1 MSHTTTAK
9 WIVTAGGARL
19 RLREAG
25 GFFSRLRGLL
35 FKPPLAPDEAL
46 LLTPCASVHT
56 CGMGYAIDLAFL
68 DAEGCIVKLA
78 PALKPWRVAAAAKAH
93 SALELTAGAIDTYR
107 LGVGERLSVTRT
119 GGGEQATGSA
129 SAAPRARRLRAP
141 GAGANAQRGA
151 ALVEFLVVAPLL
163 LLITLGMLQFGLV
176 FHAKSNINLA
186 AFEAARHGALKNADP
201 AAIRNAYA
209 RALIPS
215 YGGGQSAAELA
226 GSRAKASAEVA
237 IATRIEILNP
247 TKESFAD
254 FAVMR
259 AGKKVI
265 PNDSLSFRSTA
276 LGATSGQ
283 HIQDANLLK
292 LRVTHGYKPP
302 VPLVGA
308 LMVRLLAQADK
319 LAGAGDAF
327 RAALL
332 AQGRLPIVA
341 QATVRMQSD
350 ALDSGSLVSL
360 PGPGNG
366 GKPLDPGPEPGSGTP
381 PSGEP
386 CPHFDPAC
394 STRCAPGDPG
404 CGESCGG

>member
-1 MSHTTTAK
+1 MAHTNTAK

-19 RLREAG
+19 RLREAR

-35 FKPPLAPDEAL
+35 FAPALAPDEAL
-46 LLTPCASVHT
+46 LLAPCSGVHT
-56 CGMGYAIDLAFL
+56 FGMGYTLDLAFL
-68 DAEGCIVKLA
+68 DAAGCIVKLA
-78 PALKPWRVAAAAKAH
+78 PALKPWRVAAAAKAD
-93 SALELTAGAIDTYR
+93 STLELAAGAIDTYR
-107 LGVGERLSVTRT
+107 LAVGERLSVVQQ
-119 GGGEQATGSA
+119 GDVGAA
-129 SAAPRARRLRAP
+129 SAPPSAPRSRRR
-141 GAGANAQRGA
+141 GAIASGKQCGA

-209 RALIPS
+209 RALIPFH
-215 YGGGQSAAELA
+215 GGGQSAAELA
-226 GSRAKASAEVA
+226 ASRAKASADVA
-237 IATRIEILNP
+237 VATRIEILNP
-247 TKESFAD
+247 TQESFAD
-254 FAVMR
+254 FGVMR

-341 QATVRMQSD
+341 QATVRMHSD
-350 ALDSGSLVSL
+350 ALDNGSLVSL

-366 GKPLDPGPEPGSGTP
+366 GKPLDPGPEPGSGRP

-386 CPHFDPAC
+386 CPHYDPAC